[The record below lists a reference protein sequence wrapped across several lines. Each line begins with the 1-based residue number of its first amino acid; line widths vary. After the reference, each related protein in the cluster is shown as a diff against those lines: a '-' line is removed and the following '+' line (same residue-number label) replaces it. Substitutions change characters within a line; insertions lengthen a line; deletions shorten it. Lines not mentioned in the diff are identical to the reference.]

1 MSKIIGCDLG
11 TGNSCIAVF
20 EGKEPVV
27 IANSEG
33 KRTTPSIVAY
43 TKEGEWKVGDAAKR
57 QAIINP
63 KNTVYSIKRFM
74 GETYDQCKSEI
85 ERVTYDVENDN
96 GYPKV
101 KIGDRKYTPQEISAR
116 ILQKMKKTAEDYLGT
131 EVTDAVITVPAYFS
145 DSQRQATKE
154 AGEIAGLNVKRI
166 INEPTA
172 AALAYGLDKSDKDM
186 NIAVFDSGCG
196 TFDISILNFGGGV
209 FEVLSTNGNTH
220 LGGDDFDQVIIDWLV
235 DEFKKDEGIDLKND
249 PMAMQRLKDAA
260 EKAKIELSS
269 SMTTEINLPYISAVD
284 GVPKHLVKNLTR
296 AKFEQLSHNLIEK
309 HVEPCKKALADAKLD
324 VKDIDEVILVGGTT
338 RIPAIQ
344 KKVKEIFGKEPS
356 KGVNPDEAVAM
367 GAAIQGAVLNKE
379 AGVGD
384 IVLLDVTPLTLG
396 IETMGGVMTKL
407 IDANTTIPCKKSE
420 VFSTAADNQT
430 EVTIHVLQGERPMA
444 KDNKSIGLFN
454 LTGILPAK
462 RGVPQIEVTFDIDAN
477 GILNVSAKDKA
488 TGKEQSIRIEAS
500 SGLSDEEIKRMKAE
514 AEANAEADKKAKETA
529 DAVNKADTTVFQNEQ
544 MIEQFKDKLTE
555 DDKSTI
561 QTKIDALKEAIKN
574 NEVDKFENLEKE
586 ITDAWQAFSAKIYSQ
601 QNTEKPKTEEPK
613 TETKTEN
620 ANTDG
625 ETIDVDAQEVK

>member
-131 EVTDAVITVPAYFS
+131 EVKDAVITVPAYFS

-344 KKVKEIFGKEPS
+344 KKVKEIFGKDPS

-379 AGVGD
+379 KGVGD

-420 VFSTAADNQT
+420 TFSTAADNQT

-462 RGVPQIEVTFDIDAN
+462 RGIPQIEVTFDIDAN

-488 TGKEQSIRIEAS
+488 TAKEQSICIEAS

-514 AEANAEADKKAKETA
+514 AEANADADKKAKETA
-529 DAVNKADTTVFQNEQ
+529 DAINKADSTVFQNEQ
-544 MIEQFKDKLTE
+544 MIDQFKDKLTD
-555 DDKSTI
+555 DDKSAI

-574 NEVDKFENLEKE
+574 KEVDKFENLEKE
-586 ITDAWQAFSAKIYSQ
+586 IVDAWQSFSSKIYSQ

-613 TETKTEN
+613 TETTTEN

-625 ETIDVDAQEVK
+625 ETIDVDAQEVH

>member
-131 EVTDAVITVPAYFS
+131 EVKDAVITVPAYFS

-367 GAAIQGAVLNKE
+367 GASIQGAVLNKE
-379 AGVGD
+379 KGVGD

-420 VFSTAADNQT
+420 TFSTAADNQT

-586 ITDAWQAFSAKIYSQ
+586 ITDAWQSFSAKIYSQ